1 MTSGWNCVPWL
12 AGSGSRSRSPGQTCS
27 RSPHRRPASVRSVQR
42 RTQRRATFVGIPLD
56 ASGSGRGDELGTRAL
71 RLAGA
76 IETLGLEDAG
86 DLDAHVRSSR
96 RDEASGV
103 ISVEAIKRVQAGAR
117 LAVRE
122 ALGAGNLP
130 LLAGGDDAYL
140 PGALA
145 GAREALGEIA
155 MVFFDGH
162 LDACDG
168 CSSPTGEACDM
179 GLASSTGRGPSAL
192 MGPLA
197 PVPVIEPGSV
207 WAVGFRDDEEP
218 WVRLPD
224 GHIGQERELLDP
236 AIRLTT
242 AAETRRFGEREM
254 GEKVARELSP
264 GLPVWV
270 HLDLDV
276 LDQAVFPATSYPQP
290 DGLDWDGLQR
300 CALAVVESRPLA
312 GIDVACLNGEL
323 DRNGEFARRTV
334 TLLGALLTSL
344 GNRP

>member
-1 MTSGWNCVPWL
+1 MHRE
-12 AGSGSRSRSPGQTCS
+12 GSN
-27 RSPHRRPASVRSVQR
+27 R
-42 RTQRRATFVGIPLD
+42 RTTFIGIPLD
-56 ASGSGRGDELGTRAL
+56 SSGSGRGDELGTRAL

-86 DLDAHVRSSR
+86 DLEAHVTSPR

-103 ISVEAIKRVQAGAR
+103 ISVEAIRHVQAGAR
-117 LAVRE
+117 LAVRD
-122 ALGAGNLP
+122 ALAAGRLP

-168 CSSPTGEACDM
+168 TSSPTGEAADM

-192 MGPLA
+192 MDRLA
-197 PVPVIEPGSV
+197 PMPVIGPGSV

-224 GHIGQERELLDP
+224 GRIGQERDLLDP

-242 AAETRRFGEREM
+242 AAETRELGEREM
-254 GEKVARELSP
+254 GEKLARELAP
-264 GLPVWV
+264 DLPVWL

-290 DGLDWDGLQR
+290 DGLDWDGLER
-300 CALAVVESRPLA
+300 CALAIVERRPLA

-323 DRNGEFARRTV
+323 DRNGELARRTV
-334 TLLGALLTSL
+334 TLLQALLAPL
-344 GNRP
+344 RDGDRPAL